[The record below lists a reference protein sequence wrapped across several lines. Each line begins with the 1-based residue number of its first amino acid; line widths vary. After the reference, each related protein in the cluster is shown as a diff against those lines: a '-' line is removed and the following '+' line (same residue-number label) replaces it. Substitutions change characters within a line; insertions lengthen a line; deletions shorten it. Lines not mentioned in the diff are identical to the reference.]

1 MFKSSITKFL
11 IASLGILMTGL
22 FVAALILAVEAW
34 TNYALAGRIA
44 RLTSTDKTLFEALVT
59 VRAQVPKDSTALIA
73 EEDPK
78 PVIGATFADAS
89 RTVTTALHALETT
102 DIPNHLL
109 LAAAVRDAW
118 QKVNT
123 LQSAVNI
130 QASRARVERNLHAI
144 DDWREA
150 IHGMLETLN
159 TASVAVGNTVR
170 IGDPLIAEMVQIRRT
185 AWTIR
190 DRYGLQCSMLRP
202 NVDTSQPL
210 DSAQLDSWLG
220 NRAVYTFGWH
230 TLDEFLLRSGVSSAV
245 RERVERARRT
255 TQEAQAK
262 VDAIVKRF
270 DSSGKPAVAGAE
282 WTTLCDGPFDSILAI
297 AQQAQDEANMHAEDI
312 RAASFRI
319 LLVAGVDLSSVIAFG
334 AFAVIHVQRRL
345 ARPMKILTAA
355 IARLSRRNFDE
366 AVPSTGSPDELGS
379 MAQALES
386 LRTSALEAE
395 RLQQAMNRF
404 TADASHQMRTPLTIL
419 RTHIS
424 VLGGLIPA
432 SNEAYSS
439 FKDIQ
444 DAADRLQRLLIQ
456 LLKLARADG
465 GQASDQD
472 SGTIDLREVIQEI
485 AASHV
490 PQGLEAG
497 IDLHFEAEQRP
508 FPTHANPIMIHEIF
522 ANLIDNAIR
531 YNDEGGSVVIK
542 LFDEDGK
549 HVVEVEDDG
558 PGIPD
563 AEKDKVFTRFYR
575 LNRDQ
580 SRVGSGLG
588 LAIVQSLAATLN
600 AKISMS
606 AGTNSRGLRVRISWA

>member
-34 TNYALAGRIA
+34 ANYALAGRIA
-44 RLTSTDKTLFEALVT
+44 RLTSTDKTLFDALVT
-59 VRAQVPKDSTALIA
+59 VRAQVPKNSTALIA
-73 EEDPK
+73 EEDPR
-78 PVIGATFADAS
+78 PVIGATYADAS
-89 RTVTTALHALETT
+89 RAVATALDALEST
-102 DIPNHLL
+102 DVADHPQ
-109 LAAAVRDAW
+109 LAAAIREAW
-118 QKVNT
+118 QKVRA
-123 LQSAVNI
+123 LQSTVDL
-130 QASRARVERNLHAI
+130 QASRFRVERNLHAI

-150 IHGMLETLN
+150 IHGVLETLSM
-159 TASVAVGNTVR
+159 ASVAVGNMVR

-202 NVDTSQPL
+202 NVDLSQPL
-210 DSAQLDSWLG
+210 DAAQLDSWLG
-220 NRAVYTFGWH
+220 NRAVYTFAWH
-230 TLDEFLLRSGVSSAV
+230 TLDEFLLRPGVSTAV

-255 TQEAQAK
+255 TQEAQSK

-270 DSSGKPAVAGAE
+270 DGSGKPAVASAE
-282 WTTLCDGPFDSILAI
+282 WTTLCDRPFDSILAI
-297 AQQAQDEANMHAEDI
+297 AQQAQDEATTHAEAI

-319 LLVAGVDLSSVIAFG
+319 LLVAGVDLTSVIAFG
-334 AFAVIHVQRRL
+334 AFAVVHVQRRL

-355 IARLSRRNFDE
+355 IARLSRRDFDQ

-432 SNEAYSS
+432 NNNAHSS
-439 FKDIQ
+439 FQ
-444 DAADRLQRLLIQ
+444 DVQEAADRLQRLLIQ

-465 GQASDQD
+465 GRALDQD

-508 FPTHANPIMIHEIF
+508 FPAHANPIMIHEIF

-531 YNDEGGSVVIK
+531 YNDQGGSVVVR

-588 LAIVQSLAATLN
+588 LAIVRSLAATLN
-600 AKISMS
+600 AEISMR
-606 AGTNSRGLRVRISWA
+606 AGVDGRGLRVRVAWA

>member
-44 RLTSTDKTLFEALVT
+44 RLTSTDKTLFDALVT
-59 VRAQVPKDSTALIA
+59 VRAQVPKNSTALIA
-73 EEDPK
+73 EEDPR
-78 PVIGATFADAS
+78 PVIGATYADAS
-89 RTVTTALHALETT
+89 RTVATALVALEST
-102 DIPNHLL
+102 DVADHPQ
-109 LAAAVRDAW
+109 LATAIREAWGKVRA
-118 QKVNT
+118 
-123 LQSAVNI
+123 LQSTVNI
-130 QASRARVERNLHAI
+130 QASRFRVERNLHAI

-150 IHGMLETLN
+150 IHGVLETLSM
-159 TASVAVGNTVR
+159 ASVAVGNMVR

-202 NVDTSQPL
+202 NVDLSQPL
-210 DSAQLDSWLG
+210 DAAQLDSWLG
-220 NRAVYTFGWH
+220 DRAVYTFAWH
-230 TLDEFLLRSGVSSAV
+230 TLDEFLLRPGVSTAV
-245 RERVERARRT
+245 RERVERARRE
-255 TQEAQAK
+255 TQDAQSK
-262 VDAIVKRF
+262 VDAIVRRF

-282 WTTLCDGPFDSILAI
+282 WTTLCDRPFDSILAI
-297 AQQAQDEANMHAEDI
+297 AQQAQDEANTHAEAI

-319 LLVAGVDLSSVIAFG
+319 LLVAGVDLTSVIAFG
-334 AFAVIHVQRRL
+334 AFAVVHVQRRL
-345 ARPMKILTAA
+345 ARPMRILTAA
-355 IARLSRRNFDE
+355 IARLSRRDFDE

-379 MAQALES
+379 MAQALETF
-386 LRTSALEAE
+386 RTSALEAE

-432 SNEAYSS
+432 NSDAYSS

-444 DAADRLQRLLIQ
+444 EAADRLQRLLIQ

-465 GQASDQD
+465 GRALDQD
-472 SGTIDLREVIQEI
+472 SGTIDLREVLQEI

-497 IDLHFEAEQRP
+497 IDLHFEAEPHP
-508 FPTHANPIMIHEIF
+508 FPAHANPIMIHEIF

-531 YNDEGGSVVIK
+531 YNDQGGSVVIR

-600 AKISMS
+600 AEISMS
-606 AGTNSRGLRVRISWA
+606 AGANSRGLRVRVAWA